1 MNSIVVNQAGIMKL
15 QKIIAGLLLLLPVM
29 AQAQQAFSTPEQAAS
44 TLISAIQDQNDS
56 ALTHLLGD
64 DWHQILPPDGAD
76 PQAVARFLR
85 DWQISHQI
93 DEQNGV
99 AHLSVGRSQWQLPI
113 PMVKTA
119 AGWQFDTARAADEI
133 LTRTLGRNELSA
145 ITALQ
150 AYADAQQDYF
160 ALNQHYA
167 LKLIS
172 SEGKKDGLYWPVS
185 SGEAPSP
192 LGPAFS
198 PRAPGEGYHGYRF
211 RLLTADAQGDNARA
225 ALLAWPVEYGK
236 TGVTTFV
243 IDGQDRI
250 YQQDFGAQTAQKVE
264 GITQFTADQTWQ
276 PVQP

>member
-1 MNSIVVNQAGIMKL
+1 MKL

-29 AQAQQAFSTPEQAAS
+29 GQAQQAFSTPEQAAS

-56 ALTHLLGD
+56 VLTQLLGD
-64 DWHQILPPDGAD
+64 DWQQILPPDGAD

-99 AHLSVGRSQWQLPI
+99 AHLSVGRSKWQLPI

-119 AGWQFDTARAADEI
+119 AGWQFDTVRAADEI

-150 AYADAQQDYF
+150 AYSDAQRDYF
-160 ALNQHYA
+160 ALNHHYA
-167 LKLIS
+167 QKLIS

-185 SGEAPSP
+185 PGEAPSP

-198 PRAPGEGYHGYRF
+198 PTAPGEGYHGYRF
-211 RLLTADAQGDNARA
+211 RLLTGNGQGNDAPA
-225 ALLAWPVEYGK
+225 ALLAWPLDYGK
-236 TGVTTFV
+236 TGVATFV
-243 IDGQDRI
+243 IDGQDRV
-250 YQQDFGAQTAQKVE
+250 YQRDFGAQTAQQIA
-264 GITQFTADQTWQ
+264 GITQFTPDEQWQ